1 MNATEAGKI
10 LARKRQNRRTKKSDV
25 SKAAAFIG
33 RLGGVKGG
41 KARAAKLSPAE
52 RKRIALVA
60 AKAAGKSHKKRAA
73 LLKRF
78 RESL

>member
-10 LARKRQNRRTKKSDV
+10 LSRKRQNRRTKKSDV
-25 SKAAAFIG
+25 SKAASIIG
-33 RLGGVKGG
+33 RLGGAIGG

-52 RKRIALVA
+52 RKRIARVA
-60 AKAAGKSHKKRAA
+60 AKAAGVSHKKRAA
-73 LLKRF
+73 LLRKF